1 MTRLHFFREIASYEY
16 WFIFR
21 IGLILFTS
29 VQLGAILQI
38 KLLPYANSK
47 LYASPKVYDE
57 SRVRQMCKEITFFDA
72 CMFNKNNGAD
82 KNARKP
88 YTCRP
93 NHEKWMKSTQVYEE
107 RIRCAKSAVFTHAHT
122 YKKRTKS
129 VWKASKKNMKIVRR
143 VCEKWMMSHLYD
155 ECVGR

>member
-1 MTRLHFFREIASYEY
+1 MTRLHFFCEIASYEY

-57 SRVRQMCKEITFFDA
+57 SRVQQMCKEITFFDA

-93 NHEKWMKSTQVYEE
+93 NHEKWMKSTQKCTKSVLDVRKVQFSHTLIHTKNEPKVYEKRVK
-107 RIRCAKSAVFTHAHT
+107 RIWKLYEKCAKSEWWVIYTTNA
-122 YKKRTKS
+122 
-129 VWKASKKNMKIVRR
+129 
-143 VCEKWMMSHLYD
+143 
-155 ECVGR
+155 

>member
-1 MTRLHFFREIASYEY
+1 MSTGLF
-16 WFIFR
+16 FR
-21 IGLILFTS
+21 IGLVPFTS
-29 VQLGAILQI
+29 VQYGAILQI

-93 NHEKWMKSTQVYEE
+93 NHEKWMKSTQK
-107 RIRCAKSAVFTHAHT
+107 C
-122 YKKRTKS
+122 TKS
-129 VWKASKKNMKIVRR
+129 VLDVRKVQFSYTLIHTKNQPKVNGESFIRR
-143 VCEKWMMSHLYD
+143 MRRAITFSEFHNYTKSLWVNIQSRFLST
-155 ECVGR
+155 

>member
-1 MTRLHFFREIASYEY
+1 MMIVLVAESAVAIISEKKMIATMINDAVALFCEIASYEY

-57 SRVRQMCKEITFFDA
+57 SRIRQMCKEITFFDA

-93 NHEKWMKSTQVYEE
+93 NHEK
-107 RIRCAKSAVFTHAHT
+107 
-122 YKKRTKS
+122 
-129 VWKASKKNMKIVRR
+129 
-143 VCEKWMMSHLYD
+143 
-155 ECVGR
+155 